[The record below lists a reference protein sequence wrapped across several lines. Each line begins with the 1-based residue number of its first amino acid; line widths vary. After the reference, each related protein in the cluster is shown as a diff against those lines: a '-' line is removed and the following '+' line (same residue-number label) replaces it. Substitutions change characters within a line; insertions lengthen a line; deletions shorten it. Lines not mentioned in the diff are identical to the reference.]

1 MASSVINDRSCSD
14 ILITP
19 PHGTN
24 YFIFVFCN
32 RSVLRS
38 FHNRL
43 QLSNFQ
49 LHHGENKLIINEM
62 IMRSACTRSTRLV
75 GFLYNVSSLKQQ
87 FVCNVAPFGHIILIP
102 SQPVFAFSPECYVLS
117 REATN
122 INFIYSI
129 WFDRTWSQPHDL
141 SHSRQAC

>member
-19 PHGTN
+19 HGTN
-24 YFIFVFCN
+24 HFIFVFCN

-49 LHHGENKLIINEM
+49 LHHGENKLIINKM
-62 IMRSACTRSTRLV
+62 MMRSACTRSTCLV
-75 GFLYNVSSLKQQ
+75 EFFYNVSSLKQQ
-87 FVCNVAPFGHIILIP
+87 SVCNVAPFGHIILIP
-102 SQPVFAFSPECYVLS
+102 SQPVFTLSPECYVLS

-122 INFIYSI
+122 TNFIYSI
-129 WFDRTWSQPHDL
+129 WFDQTWARPHDL
-141 SHSRQAC
+141 PHSRQAC